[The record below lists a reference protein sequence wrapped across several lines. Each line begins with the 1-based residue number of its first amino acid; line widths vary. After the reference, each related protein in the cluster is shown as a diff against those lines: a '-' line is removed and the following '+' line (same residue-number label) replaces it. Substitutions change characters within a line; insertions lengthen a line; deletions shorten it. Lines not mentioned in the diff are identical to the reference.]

1 MTSGKQT
8 KRQRR
13 DQPTPSLQEHG
24 WAQPDALK
32 SWQIFLPPGGQRTR
46 LTQRDV
52 LGILGLVLLV
62 AVCYFPATQAGF
74 VWDDLILTS
83 SKAVKEWSGLWQ
95 FWFETETTYNVGNT
109 REGHFWPLLYSTFW
123 LEHKLW
129 GFAPVGY
136 HLVNLLLHVVN
147 TWLVWRL
154 LCYLAVPGA
163 WLIAAVF
170 AVHPVHVEAVTWVMA
185 RKDLL
190 STLFYLTA
198 ALTWLRF
205 VEAPRAGRYV
215 LALTLFVAGLLSKSM
230 VVTLPAGL
238 LIWHWWQ
245 QGRVT
250 STDVLRLLP
259 FFLVGL
265 GIGLADMSFFHRRET
280 ASFDNSVVDRVLI
293 SSRALWFYAGKVF
306 WPADLAV
313 IYPRWDI
320 DPREP
325 LGWAYVAAALALAVL
340 LWFFRQRTGRGPL
353 AGAAFFAVTLSPVLG
368 FVDSTYMQ
376 WSFVADRYQYLA
388 SLGVIAVLV
397 GAAAHGADKLSG
409 AWRNV
414 GLGVAGAVLVVLGTA
429 TWQQASIYRDG
440 VTFFSHVVALNPHAR
455 DGYLN
460 LGAALSAAGRTEE
473 ALAAALNAVEERPD
487 SADAYG
493 NVGNALIALGRPEEA
508 ERYLRRGWEIDPEH
522 RATILNLALA
532 LELQERYAEALEVY
546 AAEEFHPEDIKV
558 HVARAATMIRAQQYA
573 ETIEYLA
580 PAAAMVPPSTPWIRH
595 LFARLHAQ
603 RSVSARKL
611 GRIEEAEAHRRR
623 ARTLGPRDP
632 GSVLSLAESLR
643 KYGRYEEALEWYG
656 AVIELD
662 PGSGPA
668 HAAMGDT
675 LFHMQ
680 RYTEAMDHLAQALAL
695 LRDPSLASRLHVLL
709 ARSAQALGRPDV
721 AAEHSGR
728 ALASNPR
735 DPDALRALILWHFE
749 RQEHEAALKLLRT
762 LSDMVPGNAE
772 VHTDIGIVLHLL
784 DRPGEA
790 LESLD
795 RALDLDPALEKA
807 RTTREQV
814 LQRLRERGQ

>member
-1 MTSGKQT
+1 MSKRKSSKT
-8 KRQRR
+8 KR
-13 DQPTPSLQEHG
+13 DTSPAPTPDSGPGASRGVDSTLRAHRQGH
-24 WAQPDALK
+24 WDA
-32 SWQIFLPPGGQRTR
+32 PA
-46 LTQRDV
+46 
-52 LGILGLVLLV
+52 ILALVLLV
-62 AVCYFPATQAGF
+62 AVSYFPATQAGF

-83 SKAVKEWSGLWQ
+83 STAVQEWSGLWQ
-95 FWFETETTYNVGNT
+95 FWFETETTYNAGNT

-280 ASFDNSVVDRVLI
+280 ASFDNSVIDRVLI
-293 SSRALWFYAGKVF
+293 AAHALWFYAGKVF

-325 LGWAYVAAALALAVL
+325 LGWVYVAAALAVAVL
-340 LWFFRQRTGRGPL
+340 LWFFRQRIGRGPL
-353 AGAAFFAVTLSPVLG
+353 AGVAFFAVTLSPVLG

-397 GAAAHGADKLSG
+397 GAAAHGVDKLSG

-460 LGAALSAAGRTEE
+460 LGASLSAAGRTEE

-487 SADAYG
+487 SADAYS
-493 NVGNALIALGRPEEA
+493 NVGDALIGLHRFDEA
-508 ERYLRRGWEIDPEH
+508 EQYLRRGLKFAPRH
-522 RATILNLALA
+522 KNTLQNLAVA
-532 LELQERYAEALEVY
+532 LERQERYEEALEVY
-546 AAEEFHPEDIKV
+546 DGLLEFYQGVVILNHEDTHV
-558 HVARAATMIRAQQYA
+558 HVDRGGLLIRMRRYDEVIKSLKPVVA
-573 ETIEYLA
+573 L
-580 PAAAMVPPSTPWIRH
+580 PPPSLPSPRRLH
-595 LFARLHAQ
+595 ARLHAQ
-603 RSVSARKL
+603 LSLAARKL
-611 GRIEEAEAHRRR
+611 DRLDEAGEHRSR
-623 ARTLGPRDP
+623 ALDLMTEDP
-632 GSVLSLAESLR
+632 GIIQNLAESLR
-643 KYGRYEEALEWYG
+643 EQGRYEEALEWYG
-656 AVIELD
+656 IVIELD
-662 PGSGPA
+662 PEFGLAYAG
-668 HAAMGDT
+668 MGET
-675 LFHMQ
+675 LFHVQ
-680 RYTEAMDHLAQALAL
+680 RYAEAADRLEEAVSL
-695 LRDPSLASRLHVLL
+695 LSDSSQVTALHVLL
-709 ARSAQALGRPDV
+709 ARVAQALGRPE
-721 AAEHSGR
+721 AAGEQYER
-728 ALASNPR
+728 ALAIKPR
-735 DPDALRALILWHFE
+735 DPDTLRRLISLRFEQQQHEKALD
-749 RQEHEAALKLLRT
+749 LLRT
-762 LSDMVPGNAE
+762 LADAGPGNAE
-772 VHTDIGIVLHLL
+772 VHLNMGVVLHYLGRT
-784 DRPGEA
+784 DEA

-795 RALDLDPALEKA
+795 RALSLDPALEKA
-807 RTTREQV
+807 RTTRELV
-814 LQRLRERGQ
+814 LQGLHGNGP